1 MVRFVPMTENEFQAY
16 RKNAIEEYAQDHV
29 RAGNWHPAEAL
40 EKAEKEF
47 QHLLP
52 DGVASKN
59 QYLYAL
65 VDAQTGAK
73 VGRIWFS
80 VNDKAPQP
88 TAFIYDFLI
97 DEHCRRRGYGR
108 QALGVL
114 EEKARELGIDTVS
127 LHVFGRNQAAIALY
141 QKVGYE
147 ITNLV
152 MTKKSLGSV

>member
-1 MVRFVPMTENEFQAY
+1 MVRFVPMTESEFQAY
-16 RKNAIEEYAQDHV
+16 RQHAVKEYAQDHV
-29 RAGNWHPAEAL
+29 QAGNWHPAEAL

-65 VDAQTGAK
+65 VDGQTGAK

-80 VNDKAPQP
+80 VNDKTPQP

-97 DEHCRRRGYGR
+97 DEKFRRQGYGR
-108 QALGVL
+108 QALSVL
-114 EEKARELGIDTVS
+114 AEKVQELGIDSVS
-127 LHVFGRNQAAIALY
+127 LHVFGHNQAAIALY
-141 QKVGYE
+141 QGAGYE
-147 ITNLV
+147 ITNLI
-152 MTKKSLGSV
+152 MTKKSLAGA